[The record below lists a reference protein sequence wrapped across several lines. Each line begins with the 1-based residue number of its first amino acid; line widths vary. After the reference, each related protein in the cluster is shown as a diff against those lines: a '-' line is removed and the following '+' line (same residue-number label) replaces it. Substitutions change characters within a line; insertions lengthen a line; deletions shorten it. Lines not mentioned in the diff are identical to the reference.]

1 LSEEKEYVK
10 ISIEKYREILR
21 QIDRALYDV
30 EQIKKEI
37 KG

>member
-1 LSEEKEYVK
+1 MSEKEYVK
-10 ISIEKYREILR
+10 IPIEKYREILR